1 VIDPDGRI
9 DPDKLEVW
17 MTRNLIDP
25 KDPANVELMQR
36 VTEANISQRTVANED
51 EVASMAAAAKSSS
64 QMQLVGK
71 A

>member
-1 VIDPDGRI
+1 
-9 DPDKLEVW
+9 

>member
-36 VTEANISQRTVANED
+36 VTEANITQRTSANED